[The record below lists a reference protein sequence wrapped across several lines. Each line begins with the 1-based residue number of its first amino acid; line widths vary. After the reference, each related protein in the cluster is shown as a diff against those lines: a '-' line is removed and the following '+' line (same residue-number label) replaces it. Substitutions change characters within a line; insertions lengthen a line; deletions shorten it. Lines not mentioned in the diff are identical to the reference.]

1 MRYGKI
7 DRFQTGVAVPLGALR
22 TEKSCGVG
30 EFADLVPFAKW
41 AKSCGMDLIQLLP
54 VNDTGEERSPYSALS
69 AFALHP
75 VYVRLEDLPLSA
87 PQRASVEAFAK
98 VHADDSRIAW
108 LDAVRF
114 KRDILRRHYGN
125 VIDSVEADADF
136 AEWLQANP
144 WVRPYAVFC
153 RLKEKQGMR
162 PWQAWTELRDPKPGE
177 IDAAWE
183 ADRDETLFHAWVQ
196 WIAERQFSAAVAEL
210 EKAGVRLKG
219 DVPILL
225 SEDSADVWSG
235 RGFFDLDNRAGAPP
249 DMFCHAGQN
258 WRFPSY
264 RWDALERDDYSW
276 WRARLRRAS
285 KFYHAY
291 RIDHVLGFFRIW
303 EVPERE
309 CTGMLGRFVPALPL
323 RRADLLAA
331 GLSSETIDRLLDP
344 VFSDGDVAELLG
356 PLGSDGTPW
365 LKRVPGG
372 WRIDRAVFSSERA
385 LFESNLPQELKDALV
400 KLYWDRVLL
409 SFDGEP
415 GDFHPFWYWYD
426 SRAFR
431 SLDGDDA
438 AKVRG
443 LVDAYF
449 ARQQDFWAANGRK
462 LLTMMVEETDMLV
475 CAEDLGVVP
484 DCVPATLADMGIL
497 GLKIERWMRD
507 WEAPGQPWFPME
519 KYPRPTVC
527 SSGTHDTSTLRG
539 YWEEE
544 GWPKEQYAR
553 EIGLGSCPDYL
564 TEEAA
569 EAVVRRNLR
578 ANSILAILPLQDWLS
593 LSYGQRSAT
602 PAEERINV
610 PGSLDATNW
619 VWRMARPVS
628 ALAADE
634 ALISKIRTL
643 VEERANRPLT

>member
-1 MRYGKI
+1 MEYGKL
-7 DRFQTGVAVPLGALR
+7 DSFQTGVAVPLGALR
-22 TEKSCGVG
+22 TERSCGVG

-41 AKSCGMDLIQLLP
+41 AKGCGMDLIQLLP

-87 PQRASVEAFAK
+87 AQRESVAAFSA
-98 VHADDSRIAW
+98 ARRDDVRIAW
-108 LDAVRF
+108 LDVVRF

-125 VIDSVEADADF
+125 VLDSVETDAEF
-136 AEWLQANP
+136 AEWLEANP

-183 ADRDETLFHAWVQ
+183 ADRDETLFFAWVQ
-196 WIAERQFSAAVAEL
+196 WIAERQFSAAVAEIA
-210 EKAGVRLKG
+210 KAGVRLKG

-235 RGFFDLDNRAGAPP
+235 REFFDLGNRAGAPP

-264 RWDALERDDYSW
+264 RWDALERDGYAW

-331 GLSSETIDRLLDP
+331 GVSSATIDRLVDP
-344 VFSDGDVAELLG
+344 VFSDEDVSGLLG
-356 PLGSDGTPW
+356 ARKDEASPW
-365 LKRVPGG
+365 LRRVEGG
-372 WRIDRAVFSSERA
+372 WKIDRDVFVSEQA
-385 LFESNLPQELKDALV
+385 LFRAGLPKELEDGLL

-409 SFDGEP
+409 RFDGDA
-415 GDFHPFWYWYD
+415 GDFHPYWYWYD
-426 SRAFR
+426 ARAFR
-431 SLDGDDA
+431 SLDGATAD
-438 AKVRG
+438 KVSAQIH
-443 LVDAYF
+443 AYF
-449 ARQQDFWAANGRK
+449 DRQQDFWEANGRK

-484 DCVPATLADMGIL
+484 DCVPKTLADMGIL

-507 WEAPGQPWFPME
+507 WSAPGQPWIPVDR
-519 KYPRPTVC
+519 YPRLTVC

-544 GWPKEQYAR
+544 GWPREQYAA
-553 EIGLGSCPDYL
+553 ELGLSPCPAYL

-569 EAVVRRNLR
+569 EAIVRRNLDS
-578 ANSILAILPLQDWLS
+578 NSVLAILPLQDWLA
-593 LSYGQRSAT
+593 LSYGQRPLS
-602 PAEERINV
+602 PQDERINV
-610 PGSLDATNW
+610 PGSLDASNW
-619 VWRMARPVS
+619 TWRMPRPVS
-628 ALAADE
+628 ALEEDK
-634 ALISKIRTL
+634 ALTARIAGLCR
-643 VEERANRPLT
+643 ERSARPF